1 MALAALQAV
10 TVTSQS
16 TPCSSFVP
24 WCSSHEW
31 VMEELAGEG
40 RLPVCDALGTKSG
53 NVRGYPNAGS
63 LQGVPALES
72 GLRLLTS

>member
-1 MALAALQAV
+1 
-10 TVTSQS
+10 
-16 TPCSSFVP
+16 
-24 WCSSHEW
+24 
-31 VMEELAGEG
+31 MEELAGEG